1 MEFMR
6 LRDRDE
12 RDRERQNTPAA
23 RAKFFGD
30 VLKNVMP
37 KFPNDVADTP
47 IFFEGVEKLFASF
60 AVPAELQSKLLLP
73 YLNDKAK
80 SMLLR
85 LDKTKQ
91 DNYEEVKKFLLRELK
106 LTPVQ
111 FKSRFDHAT
120 RNSDETYVLCTI
132 EELFNVLLP

>member
-6 LRDRDE
+6 LRDRNE
-12 RDRERQNTPAA
+12 RERERQNTPAA

-37 KFPNDVADTP
+37 KFPNDVTDTP
-47 IFFEGVEKLFASF
+47 IFFEGIEKLFASF
-60 AVPAELQSKLLLP
+60 AVPTELQSKLLLP

-80 SMLLR
+80 FMLLR

-91 DNYEEVKKFLLRELK
+91 DDYEEVNKFLLRELK

-111 FKSRFDHAT
+111 FESRFDHAP